1 MFLRTNLV
9 LPQRAKKGAHMVK
22 DKVTVVVPTLNEAQ
36 AITATIDEIRS
47 EGYNK
52 ILVVDGYSTD
62 RTPEKASA
70 MDANVAYQHGTGK
83 AGAVQTAIEDVETP
97 YIVFMDGD
105 HTYDPKDIWRLL
117 NHRNYGH
124 VIGARDKKHM
134 SRLHRLGNWI
144 ISEAFS
150 LLFGV
155 KVTDV
160 CSGMYILET
169 KKARTYSLV
178 ERGFNIEIELA
189 AQSALIGTLTEVP
202 ISYRPRVG
210 TRKLN
215 TWRHGLA
222 ILSAVFSL
230 ARRYNPVLLYSSLAG
245 LSIIP
250 AVLILGW
257 VTLEQLANYR
267 WHSGWAI
274 AGVMFLLVAA
284 QSFTLASVSV
294 LVKHIEKGLTKEIR
308 GLVDLGRTTKLSKP
322 GHYTNNGVRKKI
334 ARDLLPEK

>member
-1 MFLRTNLV
+1 M
-9 LPQRAKKGAHMVK
+9 AK

-36 AITATIDEIRS
+36 AIAATIEEIRS

-62 RTPEKASA
+62 RTPERATA

-83 AGAVQTAIEDVETP
+83 AGAVQTAIENVKTP

-117 NHRNYGH
+117 NHHNSYSH

-134 SRLHRLGNWI
+134 SHLHRLGNWI

-150 LLFGV
+150 VLFAV

-160 CSGMYILET
+160 CSGMYLLET

-178 ERGFNIEIELA
+178 ERGFAIEIELA
-189 AQSALIGTLTEVP
+189 AKSASIGTLTEVP

-222 ILSAVFSL
+222 ILFAAFRL

-294 LVKHIEKGLTKEIR
+294 LVKHIEKGLTKEMR
-308 GLVDLGRTTKLSKP
+308 GLADLGRTIEFRRL
-322 GHYTNNGVRKKI
+322 GRYTSNGTRKRNRWGSI
-334 ARDLLPEK
+334 A